1 VKLYFIVKAFLGIY
15 CNDLA
20 FFMLAASQLW
30 MKENPMNIAL
40 IGATGFVGSAVL
52 EELLRRGHQVT
63 ALVRNP
69 VSLAA
74 REGLTVVPADAQDAA
89 QVARAVAGHDAVV
102 SAYNP
107 GWTVPDLYDQFL
119 RGTRAIHAGV
129 KASGVRRLVV
139 VGGAGSLYVAPG
151 VQWVDTPEFPAEWKQ
166 GALAAR
172 EALHLI
178 RQEDMLD
185 WTFLSPPIL
194 LQPGERTGHYR
205 LGQNAP
211 LMEPDGQPG
220 SLSVA
225 DLAVALVDELDAPRH
240 VRQRFTVAAQR

>member
-1 VKLYFIVKAFLGIY
+1 
-15 CNDLA
+15 
-20 FFMLAASQLW
+20 MLAASQLW
-30 MKENPMNIAL
+30 MKVNPMNIAL

-151 VQWVDTPEFPAEWKQ
+151 VQLVDTPEFPAEWKQ